1 MTLAELLQGA
11 KPTHPSSPLPAGG
24 RLNLFQGLFAMPLAL
39 NEVYLNHH
47 LSTSGLILKLLFYPA
62 PEGPGYRY
70 TAPAEPE
77 LSHFTVNI

>member
-24 RLNLFQGLFAMPLAL
+24 RLNLFQGLFALPLAL
-39 NEVYLNHH
+39 SKVYLNHH
-47 LSTSGLILKLLFYPA
+47 LSTSGLILKLHFYHG

-70 TAPAEPE
+70 TTPSGPE
-77 LSHFTVNI
+77 NN